1 MAMIRLSGRLV
12 CPTHTD
18 ARRVAMALPAH
29 VRLTQAEAGCIAFDV
44 SPTADPL
51 VWTVDET
58 FASRAAFDAHQ
69 QGTAASDWAA
79 QTKDITRDYVIT
91 EESAEAPRV

>member
-1 MAMIRLSGRLV
+1 MAMIRLTGRLV
-12 CPTHTD
+12 CPSHAH

-29 VRLTQAEAGCIAFDV
+29 MRLTQAEAGCIAFDV
-44 SPTADPL
+44 RPTEDPL

-69 QGTAASDWAA
+69 QRMAASDWAA
-79 QTKDITRDYVIT
+79 QTKDITRDYVMT
-91 EESAEAPRV
+91 EESAETPSP